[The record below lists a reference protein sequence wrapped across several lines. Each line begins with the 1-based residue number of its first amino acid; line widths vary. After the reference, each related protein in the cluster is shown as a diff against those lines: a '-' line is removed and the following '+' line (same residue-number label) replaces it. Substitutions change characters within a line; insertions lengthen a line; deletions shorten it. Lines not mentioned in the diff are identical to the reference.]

1 MQKIPAEMRQIS
13 EMYFLTFLFVLS
25 VEGLMNINKDILV
38 IFRFLSCLT
47 LIDSIIFILV
57 LVYLSLVRMS
67 KCSFLT
73 LFHF

>member
-25 VEGLMNINKDILV
+25 VEGLLNINKDILV

-57 LVYLSLVRMS
+57 LVYLSLVRMP

>member
-38 IFRFLSCLT
+38 IFRFLPCLT
-47 LIDSIIFILV
+47 LLTPLF
-57 LVYLSLVRMS
+57 
-67 KCSFLT
+67 SFLSQYIY
-73 LFHF
+73 HQ

>member
-47 LIDSIIFILV
+47 LITN
-57 LVYLSLVRMS
+57 
-67 KCSFLT
+67 LT
-73 LFHF
+73 HLERFNCLTTDQ